1 MIRVISDKLMVKI
14 INLTILLAQ
23 YLKLVKNLHLLD
35 QMMKE
40 ILLLKNIRM
49 AVDIKVLKVMVWETA
64 KENSFINKV
73 AFMMVNGKTIICMDM
88 ENYIIQTIK

>member
-1 MIRVISDKLMVKI
+1 MIRVISNKLMVKI

-49 AVDIKVLKVMVWETA
+49 AVDIKVLKVMV
-64 KENSFINKV
+64 
-73 AFMMVNGKTIICMDM
+73 
-88 ENYIIQTIK
+88 

>member
-1 MIRVISDKLMVKI
+1 MLLFINLIGMIRVISNKLMVKI

-49 AVDIKVLKVMVWETA
+49 AVDIKVLKVMV
-64 KENSFINKV
+64 
-73 AFMMVNGKTIICMDM
+73 
-88 ENYIIQTIK
+88 